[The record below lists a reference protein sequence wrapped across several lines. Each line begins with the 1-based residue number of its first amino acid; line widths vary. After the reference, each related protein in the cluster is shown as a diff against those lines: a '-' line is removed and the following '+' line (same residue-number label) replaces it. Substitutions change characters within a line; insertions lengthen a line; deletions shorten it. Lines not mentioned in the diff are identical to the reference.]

1 MHYIYVKGEN
11 EGLSVAT
18 NKMSF
23 DVSSIM
29 ISYKIRVK
37 FLVDMTYMKFQSR
50 LRQRLNMRVHC
61 CSTFIRGVVC

>member
-1 MHYIYVKGEN
+1 MKGY
-11 EGLSVAT
+11 LWQQIRCL
-18 NKMSF
+18 F

-50 LRQRLNMRVHC
+50 LR
-61 CSTFIRGVVC
+61 